1 MHFMIAEKSSDV
13 KVKRVSRLAESKSRC
28 CISHDF
34 GGFYQIIPCIRPAVV
49 RIKVAHGCPATIR
62 IFILGRAVQ
71 AWQREPGGRPM
82 PHARNNVG
90 CDACHG
96 GDPASADAF
105 RAHRSIL
112 NSRNPVGPVHRGNI
126 VRTCGTCHTGPYVAF
141 QGSRHFELLKEDDQ
155 RPPVCT
161 TCHSEDG
168 VGGNP
173 QFPAQA
179 RGLLESIREVRTLLD
194 EAQPLIRRVADADR
208 RQELEE
214 QYQQAEVPVIE
225 AVQFGHSFNFE
236 RVEERR
242 ETDRRRAD
250 ALLEVLANPQ

>member
-1 MHFMIAEKSSDV
+1 MEWETS
-13 KVKRVSRLAESKSRC
+13 
-28 CISHDF
+28 
-34 GGFYQIIPCIRPAVV
+34 
-49 RIKVAHGCPATIR
+49 
-62 IFILGRAVQ
+62 
-71 AWQREPGGRPM
+71 

-90 CDACHG
+90 CDA
-96 GDPASADAF
+96 
-105 RAHRSIL
+105 
-112 NSRNPVGPVHRGNI
+112 
-126 VRTCGTCHTGPYVAF
+126 CHTGPYVAF

-161 TCHSEDG
+161 TCHSEVAARLLSPRRLEARCKGCHSEDG

-242 ETDRRRAD
+242 ETARRRVD

>member
-1 MHFMIAEKSSDV
+1 MEWETS
-13 KVKRVSRLAESKSRC
+13 
-28 CISHDF
+28 
-34 GGFYQIIPCIRPAVV
+34 
-49 RIKVAHGCPATIR
+49 
-62 IFILGRAVQ
+62 
-71 AWQREPGGRPM
+71 
-82 PHARNNVG
+82 PHTRNNVG
-90 CDACHG
+90 CDDCHG
-96 GDPASADAF
+96 GDPASVDAF

-112 NSRNPVGPVHRGNI
+112 NSRNPAGPVHRGNI

-141 QGSRHFELLKEDDQ
+141 QGSRHLELLKEDDQ

-161 TCHSEDG
+161 TCHSEVAARLLSPHRLEARCKGCHSEDG

-173 QFPAQA
+173 QFPAQE

-242 ETDRRRAD
+242 ETARRRAD

>member
-1 MHFMIAEKSSDV
+1 MLGKGRQIRGCWGLFS
-13 KVKRVSRLAESKSRC
+13 LAT
-28 CISHDF
+28 
-34 GGFYQIIPCIRPAVV
+34 RPADALIPGDLRDHSTAIAATAQIV
-49 RIKVAHGCPATIR
+49 RNFVDTP
-62 IFILGRAVQ
+62 
-71 AWQREPGGRPM
+71 
-82 PHARNNVG
+82 G

-112 NSRNPVGPVHRGNI
+112 NSRNPAGPVHRGNI

-225 AVQFGHSFNFE
+225 AVQFDHSFNFE

>member
-1 MHFMIAEKSSDV
+1 M
-13 KVKRVSRLAESKSRC
+13 
-28 CISHDF
+28 
-34 GGFYQIIPCIRPAVV
+34 
-49 RIKVAHGCPATIR
+49 
-62 IFILGRAVQ
+62 
-71 AWQREPGGRPM
+71 
-82 PHARNNVG
+82 
-90 CDACHG
+90 
-96 GDPASADAF
+96 
-105 RAHRSIL
+105 
-112 NSRNPVGPVHRGNI
+112 
-126 VRTCGTCHTGPYVAF
+126 
-141 QGSRHFELLKEDDQ
+141 ELLKEDDQ

-161 TCHSEDG
+161 TCHSEVAARLLSPHRLEARCKGYHSEDG

-225 AVQFGHSFNFE
+225 AVQFDHSFNFE

-242 ETDRRRAD
+242 ETAHRRAD

>member
-1 MHFMIAEKSSDV
+1 MPGKGRQICGCWGLFS
-13 KVKRVSRLAESKSRC
+13 LAT
-28 CISHDF
+28 
-34 GGFYQIIPCIRPAVV
+34 RPADALIPGDLRDHSTAIAATAQIV
-49 RIKVAHGCPATIR
+49 RNFVDTP
-62 IFILGRAVQ
+62 
-71 AWQREPGGRPM
+71 
-82 PHARNNVG
+82 G
-90 CDACHG
+90 CDA
-96 GDPASADAF
+96 
-105 RAHRSIL
+105 
-112 NSRNPVGPVHRGNI
+112 
-126 VRTCGTCHTGPYVAF
+126 CHTGPYVAF

-161 TCHSEDG
+161 NCHSEDG

-242 ETDRRRAD
+242 ETARRRVD

>member
-1 MHFMIAEKSSDV
+1 MEWETS
-13 KVKRVSRLAESKSRC
+13 
-28 CISHDF
+28 
-34 GGFYQIIPCIRPAVV
+34 
-49 RIKVAHGCPATIR
+49 
-62 IFILGRAVQ
+62 
-71 AWQREPGGRPM
+71 

-90 CDACHG
+90 CDDCHG

-112 NSRNPVGPVHRGNI
+112 NSRNPAGPVHRGNI

-141 QGSRHFELLKEDDQ
+141 QGSRHLELLKEDDQ

-161 TCHSEDG
+161 TCHSEVAARLLSPHRLEARCKGYHSEDG

-225 AVQFGHSFNFE
+225 AVQFDHSFNFE

-242 ETDRRRAD
+242 ETAHRRAD